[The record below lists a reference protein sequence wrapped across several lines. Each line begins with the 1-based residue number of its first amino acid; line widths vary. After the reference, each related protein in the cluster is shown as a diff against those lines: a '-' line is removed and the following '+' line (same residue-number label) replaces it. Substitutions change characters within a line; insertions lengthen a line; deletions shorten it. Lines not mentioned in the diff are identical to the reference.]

1 MHPSIP
7 LTPRHYDGVG
17 LALARICAAVV
28 TDPRQEIAADC
39 ELARR
44 AASGDA
50 SSRRAIAERLI
61 DRVHTTL
68 AYLAPT
74 HPDRDDLVQRS
85 LIEILKSVGSYRG
98 DSALETWADKIV
110 TRTAM
115 RLIHQRARQAEIVAL
130 VPDPEPTEA
139 PDGAPEEDAA
149 SRSQMRLRLQALL
162 SRLSPERR
170 TAVVLRFVHGYSI
183 AEIAESTGAP
193 VNTVRDRLRVGKALL
208 RKYIL
213 KDPVLGPSDD
223 EG

>member
-1 MHPSIP
+1 
-7 LTPRHYDGVG
+7 
-17 LALARICAAVV
+17 VV
-28 TDPRQEIAADC
+28 TDSRRDIAADC

-44 AASGDA
+44 AATGE
-50 SSRRAIAERLI
+50 SSARKVIAERLI
-61 DRVHTTL
+61 DRVNTTL
-68 AYLAPT
+68 GYLAPT

-85 LIEILKSVGSYRG
+85 LIEILKSVGNYRG
-98 DSALETWADKIV
+98 DSSLETWADKVV

-115 RLIHQRARQAEIVAL
+115 RLIHQRARQAEIVTL

-139 PDGAPEEDAA
+139 PEGSPQEDEV
-149 SRSQMRLRLQALL
+149 SRSQRRTRLQALL
-162 SRLSPERR
+162 SRLSLERR

-183 AEIAESTGAP
+183 AEIAEATDTPA
-193 VNTVRDRLRVGKALL
+193 NTVRDRLRVGKALL